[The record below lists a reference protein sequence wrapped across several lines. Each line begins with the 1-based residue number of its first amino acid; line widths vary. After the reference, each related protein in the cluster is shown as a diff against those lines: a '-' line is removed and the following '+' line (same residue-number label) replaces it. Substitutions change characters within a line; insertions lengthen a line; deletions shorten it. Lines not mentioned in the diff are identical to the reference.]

1 MTEPT
6 PESPAKTTE
15 DGSSLNPED
24 ALAVNAL
31 PDEVRHAAG
40 DDETEDVQRNDG
52 AVVDLEGTDEAT
64 AD

>member
-1 MTEPT
+1 MTEQPD
-6 PESPAKTTE
+6 TTHE
-15 DGSSLNPED
+15 DSSDDKPRVED

-31 PDEVRHAAG
+31 PDTVRHAAG

-52 AVVDLEGTDEAT
+52 AVVDLEGQDDAT

>member
-15 DGSSLNPED
+15 DGSGLNPED

-31 PDEVRHAAG
+31 PDDVRHAVG
-40 DDETEDVQRNDG
+40 EDETEDVQRADG
-52 AVVDLEGTDEAT
+52 SVVDLE
-64 AD
+64 ADSSDD